1 MIAGS
6 DIISSAVTI
15 GAAESIPL
23 PEKIR
28 LTKISGTSHDI
39 SVLQR
44 KGATSRCCA
53 SKSHSGRHEV
63 LVATGSSAAYLIIQI
78 KRHDL
83 TGLSITSQ
91 LVSLGYKV
99 TITVRGS
106 AAEFIA
112 VGKVFQLTDISP
124 NQLRKRKKERH
135 E

>member
-1 MIAGS
+1 M
-6 DIISSAVTI
+6 
-15 GAAESIPL
+15 
-23 PEKIR
+23 
-28 LTKISGTSHDI
+28 
-39 SVLQR
+39 
-44 KGATSRCCA
+44 
-53 SKSHSGRHEV
+53 
-63 LVATGSSAAYLIIQI
+63 VATGSSAAYLIIQI